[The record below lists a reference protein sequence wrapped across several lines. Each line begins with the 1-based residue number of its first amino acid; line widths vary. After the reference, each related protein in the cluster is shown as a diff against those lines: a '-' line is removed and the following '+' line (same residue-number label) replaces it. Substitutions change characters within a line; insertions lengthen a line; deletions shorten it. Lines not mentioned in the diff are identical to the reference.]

1 MFKLNQRSWFPPPFC
16 DVRAL
21 KPRMNREQVL
31 PGHLLE
37 RVYSD
42 DSGHE
47 RTGENPCMCG
57 LTVEHSGAPLAARPS
72 RWRVGPRDARQSY
85 SAHERYFVTSTGIT
99 PVLTQDRI
107 AITVSGSTPINPW
120 AVNASQT

>member
-31 PGHLLE
+31 PGHRFE

-47 RTGENPCMCG
+47 RTGEKPCTCG
-57 LTVEHSGAPLAARPS
+57 LMVEHSGAPLAARPP
-72 RWRVGPRDARQSY
+72 RGGLDRVTWAKAVVRMS
-85 SAHERYFVTSTGIT
+85 VTSSRR
-99 PVLTQDRI
+99 PESLR
-107 AITVSGSTPINPW
+107 S
-120 AVNASQT
+120 